1 VGTWGF
7 ARALVREEDHLQ
19 QLHERIE
26 ILRRLPVLVIWGMAD
41 PMVGAPHLERW
52 KEALPEARFEE
63 LSDDG
68 HFPQEEAGQQVAD
81 LVQRFVAAG

>member
-1 VGTWGF
+1 
-7 ARALVREEDHLQ
+7 
-19 QLHERIE
+19 
-26 ILRRLPVLVIWGMAD
+26 MAD

-63 LSDDG
+63 LSDVG